1 MSLRPMSGA
10 PGVRVDGA
18 SGRPISARR
27 GKTVQERRAEIV
39 AANAR
44 LKSQLARESGG
55 SGSTDVYVRPSADP
69 ELRTLETQRDTLRA
83 QLRQLTGVLASRRD
97 ELEEL
102 RGGVTA
108 PAASLRAN
116 GPHGHSQEFVPGS
129 PASGRAPSDLDDS
142 DYTELDFA
150 NDAAVAAAQGWGDE
164 SALLPD
170 DDDDDGDWRDD
181 MMSVISRDKREA
193 ERGSSRSLL
202 SVDLG
207 GAAASGD
214 DAKGADARGR
224 DSGGGSGGSGSG
236 GGGNGG
242 TVAVAAVA
250 VPAAVSGAAA
260 VAGAATESCIPVTV
274 AVYDWSEG
282 VQSYQHSSSTRI
294 MVDLLEQ
301 PAAATGGG
309 GALQLSPAEAFYASV
324 QRVAGWD
331 VKKHGEFRISDCVA
345 SDGPAPTIFG
355 SAGGGEGEGEGK
367 GGGGGGA
374 VTRHAAAVGCVHGA
388 GARAVAWMYCAAVPT
403 ALCCMTLT

>member
-102 RGGVTA
+102 RGVTA

-170 DDDDDGDWRDD
+170 DDDDGGDWRDD

-242 TVAVAAVA
+242 TVAVAAVV

-301 PAAATGGG
+301 PVAATGGG

-355 SAGGGEGEGEGK
+355 RAGGGGGEGDGM
-367 GGGGGGA
+367 GGDVSGGGA
-374 VTRHAAAVGCVHGA
+374 HAQPLLDAFTVRGLGLWHGCTVQLCRPHAAA
-388 GARAVAWMYCAAVPT
+388 
-403 ALCCMTLT
+403 